1 MDEVWDG
8 ELTGQVVAGR
18 YRLLGLLGS
27 GGMAEVYLARDVVV
41 DRDVAVKVFATK
53 AAPADQV
60 RLDREAQV
68 LRSLSAPGVV
78 AVYGTGSHQGRPFY
92 VMQAIGGG
100 TLRSRMYQPLEPEFV
115 ARVGCQ
121 VARTLAH
128 VHSRG
133 VVHRDVKPSN
143 VLLDDE
149 CGQAYLADFGLA
161 LQAHATR
168 LTGSGFLVGTA
179 GYLAPEQLRGVQV
192 GGPADVY
199 GLGLVLLECL
209 TGRPEYPGGDA
220 ESALARLSR
229 PPAVPTELPDPWPE
243 LLTAMTDSDPAMRPS
258 AAECADVLATAVETS
273 TGLAALALADPVGAR
288 LDVTADLEVPP
299 RRARRAGLLL
309 AGATAAAGTVLV
321 LGLSGVIGSSPPAT
335 GESGAKDQPET
346 TQVVDPVGE
355 TTPVVDPVGET
366 TPVVDPVGE
375 TTQVVDPVG
384 ETSEVTAAPQPAPP
398 PVTVVEQA
406 PPPVV
411 VEQPAPVE
419 PAPPQITEENQGKG
433 KAKGKNKED
442 D

>member
-27 GGMAEVYLARDVVV
+27 GGMAEVYLARDLLV
-41 DRDVAVKVFATK
+41 DRDVAVKVFAAK

-68 LRSLSAPGVV
+68 LSSLSAPGVV
-78 AVYGTGSHQGRPFY
+78 AVYDTGSHQGRPFY

-100 TLRSRMYQPLEPEFV
+100 TLRARMYGPLEPEFV

-149 CGQAYLADFGLA
+149 RGQAYLADFGLA

-179 GYLAPEQLRGVQV
+179 GYLAPEQLRGVEV

-229 PPAVPTELPDPWPE
+229 PPVVPAELPDPWPA
-243 LLTAMTDSDPAMRPS
+243 LLTAMTDSDPAMRPP
-258 AAECADVLATAVETS
+258 AAECADVLATAA
-273 TGLAALALADPVGAR
+273 GAGAALALAGPVGVPP
-288 LDVTADLEVPP
+288 DPTADLVAPP
-299 RRARRAGLLL
+299 RRVRRAGLMLGG
-309 AGATAAAGTVLV
+309 AAAAAATALV

-335 GESGAKDQPET
+335 GESDAKDRPET
-346 TQVVDPVGE
+346 TQAVDPLVE
-355 TTPVVDPVGET
+355 TTR
-366 TPVVDPVGE
+366 
-375 TTQVVDPVG
+375 VVDPVG
-384 ETSEVTAAPQPAPP
+384 ETSSVTTPPPAPST
-398 PVTVVEQA
+398 VTVVEQA
-406 PPPVV
+406 PPPAV
-411 VEQPAPVE
+411 VEQPAPGR
-419 PAPPQITEENQGKG
+419 PAPKATPENQG
-433 KAKGKNKED
+433 KAKGKEKD
-442 D
+442 DD